1 VGVVALAGKKRV
13 LGMTSQAPTT
23 GSVVVE
29 SKVSALGDVCKQI
42 MECVKLKKF
51 GEEDQFAVH
60 LALEEAFNNAV
71 EHGNQGD
78 PGKTVQ
84 IDYSIDD
91 RQIEIRMTDQGRGF
105 DPHKVVDP
113 RMEENL
119 YEPRGRGLLL
129 MNAYMDVVQYNP
141 RGNSI
146 HMVRFRHKGSRD
158 PGH

>member
-1 VGVVALAGKKRV
+1 VVALAGETRV
-13 LGMTSQAPTT
+13 PGMTSQSPTK

-29 SKVSALGDVCKQI
+29 SRVSALGDVCKQI
-42 MECVKLKKF
+42 LEQVKLKQF

-78 PGKTVQ
+78 PDKTVQ

-91 RQIEIRMTDQGRGF
+91 RQIEIRMTDQGHGF
-105 DPHKVVDP
+105 DAHNVPDP
-113 RMEENL
+113 RLEENL
-119 YEPRGRGLLL
+119 YQARGRGLLL

-146 HMVRFRHKGSRD
+146 HMVRFRHVAPKEGQSR
-158 PGH
+158 